1 MTQTQALPA
10 RATSPAGRP
19 RRPVRSPASR
29 HGPVPRPD
37 GPGTQRPG
45 SHAAERTR
53 RRGPLASPSGK
64 TLTRYCQAVTEPG
77 RRPLPAD
84 AAEAMQQ
91 AAEAAIAALKR
102 PASLRILTNRCPNLG
117 AAAKAALGAGHE
129 VSVFHARGDTMGQQG
144 RDAYAAGKRY
154 LVGWPSRARL
164 HPGRVETQGG
174 GMAFAAH

>member
-1 MTQTQALPA
+1 MAQ
-10 RATSPAGRP
+10 
-19 RRPVRSPASR
+19 
-29 HGPVPRPD
+29 
-37 GPGTQRPG
+37 
-45 SHAAERTR
+45 
-53 RRGPLASPSGK
+53 LASPSGK

-129 VSVFHARGDTMGQQG
+129 VSVFYARGDTMGQQG

-154 LVGWPSRARL
+154 LERLAEPSTIAPRTSRNAR
-164 HPGRVETQGG
+164 GRNGI
-174 GMAFAAH
+174 AAH